1 MTASPRNSGPLR
13 LLLTASLAASLLFGL
28 AACGKKGSP
37 KPPEGQESEYTF
49 PRSYPAPDTVVPGGT
64 EATEATPQPSDSL
77 PIEGYD
83 PFSIFKDGKRT
94 RTKTY

>member
-13 LLLTASLAASLLFGL
+13 LLLTATLSASLLFGL

-37 KPPEGQESEYTF
+37 RPPEGQETEYTF
-49 PRSYPAPDTVVPGGT
+49 PRSYPAPDTVVPGAT
-64 EATEATPQPSDSL
+64 EATEASPQESDPLSND
-77 PIEGYD
+77 GVD
-83 PFSIFKDGKRT
+83 PFSIFKEDKRT